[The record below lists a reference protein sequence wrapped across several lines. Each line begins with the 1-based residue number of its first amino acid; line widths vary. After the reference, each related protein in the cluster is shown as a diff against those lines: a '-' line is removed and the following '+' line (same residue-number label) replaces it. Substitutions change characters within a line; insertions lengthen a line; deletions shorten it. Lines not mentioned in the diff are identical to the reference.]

1 MKFYIILFFASGFA
15 LDLYKNV
22 DMDHLELGKSVI
34 LGKIISNFL
43 IRYFDDDQIFISIV
57 LASSSKHRRYF
68 HGDLFI
74 KLFDDPVLKKFASN
88 TMYKLDDAIHEHRN
102 AFNLLLVDD
111 SESFS

>member
-1 MKFYIILFFASGFA
+1 MNFHIILFFASGFA
-15 LDLYKNV
+15 LDVYKNV
-22 DMDHLELGKSVI
+22 DTDHFELGKSII

-43 IRYFDDDQIFISIV
+43 IRYFGEDQIFISIV

-68 HGDLFI
+68 HGDLFVN
-74 KLFDDPVLKKFASN
+74 LFGNPVLRKFASN
-88 TMYKLDDAIHEHRN
+88 TMYKLDDAIPDHRN